1 MVNGPGDRCLGI
13 TAEHGL
19 SLDTIRDRALAM
31 AALEGNDLLPMLP
44 LALKRCEKTA
54 VRTDLPVLPD

>member
-1 MVNGPGDRCLGI
+1 MVNDPGDRCLGI
-13 TAEHGL
+13 TAEYGL
-19 SLDTIRDRALAM
+19 SLDTIRALAM

-44 LALKRCEKTA
+44 LALKRCQKTA